1 MEMTYDGT
9 MVMPKN
15 FVAVDEEEMTYTN
28 GGAHYQVFIP
38 SSICDELFNYG
49 VFASAALTAA
59 VLPIPEAGLITAFC
73 TLVAGGALTAYFGLA
88 AKHNGMTLHIY
99 TAGNTPVAW
108 IPVIN
113 W

>member
-15 FVAVDEEEMTYTN
+15 FVTVDEEEMTYTN

-38 SSICDELFNYG
+38 ASICNDLSNIGYGAGAASVLLGLIPEVGPIIAASFAAAFGVLRSYYG
-49 VFASAALTAA
+49 VAAN
-59 VLPIPEAGLITAFC
+59 
-73 TLVAGGALTAYFGLA
+73 
-88 AKHNGMTLHIY
+88 HNGMTLHIY
-99 TAGNTPVAW
+99 TVGNTPVAW

>member
-1 MEMTYDGT
+1 MEMTYDGAL
-9 MVMPKN
+9 VMPKN

-28 GGAHYQVFIP
+28 GGAHYQVYIP
-38 SSICDELFNYG
+38 ASVCDAVFNYG
-49 VFASAALTAA
+49 VGASAGLAALFMFIPNGGAIAA
-59 VLPIPEAGLITAFC
+59 LAAGG
-73 TLVAGGALTAYFGLA
+73 AGGALSAYYGLA